1 MNERIGAMIIARV
14 TAALVV
20 GLPTIAVAADDSIV
34 GWGHTVFGKDLSADF
49 VAIATHYE
57 NNLGLKSDGS
67 IVAWG
72 GNWDGQCD
80 VPAPNT
86 GFVEVATGPAHCLGL
101 KFDGSIVAWGTGPP
115 VDGGERDVPA
125 PNTDFTA
132 VAAGWHSMG
141 LKSDG
146 SIVAWGD
153 NVWGQ
158 CDVPAPNTDFMAV
171 AAGRTHSLGLR
182 SDGSI
187 VAWGESDDGQCD
199 VPAQNT
205 NFVAVSAGSFRSLGI
220 VMGGPSESGGEPI
233 PHPQVPDDPA
243 DDEAPPDEQD
253 SPGASNDNDLEE
265 RPPVPEEGTDPGS
278 SGGPGRAPH
287 PRLLRQLWRS
297 GLVGPAPEPPCLD
310 PGPRGLKPACHEGE
324 PSTRMRWNSGTDEC
338 ADYLLLTPIDGGE

>member
-115 VDGGERDVPA
+115 VDGGER
-125 PNTDFTA
+125 
-132 VAAGWHSMG
+132 
-141 LKSDG
+141 
-146 SIVAWGD
+146 
-153 NVWGQ
+153 
-158 CDVPAPNTDFMAV
+158 DVPAPNTDFMAV